1 VAFSTSGLFI
11 PTWMD
16 ALDTTQFALNLDLD
30 THMVAMFTNSITTPN
45 FSTNTAYGSAP
56 FNANEVSG
64 TGYTAGG
71 AALTGT
77 TLTDSPSGT
86 LKWDGDDVDWA
97 TSTISAA
104 RGAVGYAAAASDEL
118 IAAIAFGADYSTVAG
133 LFRIQWHAS
142 GIVTIDITP

>member
-1 VAFSTSGLFI
+1 MALATSGLFI

-16 ALDTTQFALNLDLD
+16 ALDASQLALNLDLD
-30 THMVAMFTNSITTPN
+30 THKVAMFTNSITTPN
-45 FSTNTAYGSAP
+45 FSTNTAYGVAP
-56 FNANEVSG
+56 FNAAEVSG

-71 AALTGT
+71 ALLTGT

-86 LKWDGDDVDWA
+86 LKWDGDDVDW
-97 TSTISAA
+97 TSSTISAA
-104 RGAVGYAAAASDEL
+104 RGAAAYADALADEL
-118 IAAIAFGADYSTVAG
+118 IALIAFGADYSTVAG

>member
-1 VAFSTSGLFI
+1 MAFSSSGLFVV
-11 PTWMD
+11 TWIDILD
-16 ALDTTQFALNLDLD
+16 ATQLAINLDLD
-30 THMVAMFTNSITTPN
+30 THKIAMFTNSITTPN
-45 FSTNTAYGSAP
+45 FSTNTTYGAAP

-64 TGYTAGG
+64 TGYSAGG

-77 TLTDSPSGT
+77 TVTESPSGT
-86 LKWDGDDVDWA
+86 IKWDGDDVDW
-97 TSTISAA
+97 TSSTISNA
-104 RGAVGYAAAASDEL
+104 RGAVGYADALGDEL

>member
-1 VAFSTSGLFI
+1 MTFANSGLFI

-16 ALDTTQFALNLDLD
+16 ALDASQLALNLDLD
-30 THMVAMFTNSITTPN
+30 THKVAMFTNSITSPN

-64 TGYTAGG
+64 TAYVAGG
-71 AALTGT
+71 APLTGT

-97 TSTISAA
+97 ASTISAA
-104 RGAVGYAAAASDEL
+104 RGAVAYADALTDEL

>member
-1 VAFSTSGLFI
+1 MAFANSGLFI

-16 ALDTTQFALNLDLD
+16 ALDASQLALNLDLD
-30 THMVAMFTNSITTPN
+30 THKVAMFTNSITSPN

-64 TGYTAGG
+64 TAYIAGG
-71 AALTGT
+71 ALLTGT

-97 TSTISAA
+97 ASTISAA
-104 RGAVGYAAAASDEL
+104 RGAVAYADALTDEL